1 MYKSV
6 GPTHTWTDVS
16 NFSVVLDQVLQG
28 QQEKECLKG
37 QIFRFKELQHL
48 GS

>member
-6 GPTHTWTDVS
+6 GTTHTWANVT
-16 NFSVVLDQVLQG
+16 NCPVVLGDVLQG
-28 QQEKECLKG
+28 QQEQECLKG
-37 QIFRFKELQHL
+37 HIFRLKELQHL

>member
-6 GPTHTWTDVS
+6 GTTHTWTGET
-16 NFSVVLDQVLQG
+16 NFLVVLDEVLQG
-28 QQEKECLKG
+28 QQEQECLTG
-37 QIFRFKELQHL
+37 QIFRFKELQPL